1 MRRYPRKPVS
11 LKLRLLSIPMTIALA
26 LIVSPG
32 TQAQQPTQQE
42 INLPVLGHYAVVA
55 GVIEGPD
62 IMDYQVSG
70 ERGQVL
76 SVDLNARPGSAYF
89 NILPD
94 NSETALFIGATD
106 GGVADVSLPGAGDYR
121 IRVYQMRSAARR
133 GERSEFSLGV
143 SLGAPEYADGL
154 SGGPDYWQV
163 NLEQGRGLNLRGG
176 PSTRYASVGLLRVG
190 TPLENQGCRMT
201 GSERWCNIRAAGS
214 GVTGW
219 AAGQYLTESPA
230 PRPPA
235 SLPGSPQ
242 GAGRPFDATGYL
254 TCGRA
259 GETLAQQCPFGVIRE
274 GPGNAGVW
282 IATGSEERHILFE
295 QGVPVAVTPAGDFSH
310 DRDGDS
316 THIGVGGEGYVIPDA
331 VVFGG

>member
-1 MRRYPRKPVS
+1 M
-11 LKLRLLSIPMTIALA
+11 
-26 LIVSPG
+26 
-32 TQAQQPTQQE
+32 
-42 INLPVLGHYAVVA
+42 
-55 GVIEGPD
+55 
-62 IMDYQVSG
+62 
-70 ERGQVL
+70 
-76 SVDLNARPGSAYF
+76 
-89 NILPD
+89 
-94 NSETALFIGATD
+94 
-106 GGVADVSLPGAGDYR
+106 ADVSLPGPGDYS

-133 GERSEFSLGV
+133 GERAEFSLGV

-176 PSTRYASVGLLRVG
+176 PSTRYASVGVLRAG
-190 TPLENQGCRMT
+190 TPLENRGCRMT

-219 AAGQYLTESPA
+219 GAGQYLTEGPA

-235 SLPGSPQ
+235 SLPGGPQ

-282 IATGSEERHILFE
+282 IATGSGERHILFE

-316 THIGVGGEGYVIPDA
+316 THIGVDGEGYVIPDA

>member
-1 MRRYPRKPVS
+1 MQQRCPQPAP
-11 LKLRLLSIPMTIALA
+11 LLLRLFSIPMTMMLV
-26 LIVSPG
+26 LVMTPG
-32 TQAQQPTQQE
+32 TLAQQPTQQE
-42 INLPVLGHYAVVA
+42 INLPALGHYAVVA
-55 GVIEGPD
+55 GAIEGSD
-62 IMDYQVSG
+62 IIDYQVSG
-70 ERGQVL
+70 KRGQIL

-94 NSETALFIGATD
+94 SSETALFIGATE
-106 GGVADVSLPGAGDYR
+106 GEVADVSLPGPGDYR

-176 PSTRYASVGLLRVG
+176 PSTRYASVGLLRAG
-190 TPLENQGCRMT
+190 TPLENRGCRMT

-219 AAGQYLTESPA
+219 AAGQYLIEGPA

-235 SLPGSPQ
+235 SLPGGPQ

-254 TCGRA
+254 TCGRE
-259 GETLAQQCPFGVIRE
+259 GEALAQQCPFGVIRE
-274 GPGNAGVW
+274 GPGNAGIW
-282 IATGSEERHILFE
+282 IATGSGERHILFE

-316 THIGVGGEGYVIPDA
+316 THIGVDGEGYVIPDA

>member
-1 MRRYPRKPVS
+1 MRRYPRQPVS
-11 LKLRLLSIPMTIALA
+11 LKLRLFSIPMTMMLV
-26 LIVSPG
+26 LVMSPL
-32 TQAQQPTQQE
+32 TRAQQSIQQQ
-42 INLPVLGHYAVVA
+42 INLPALGHYAVVA
-55 GVIEGPD
+55 GVIEGSD
-62 IMDYQVSG
+62 IIDYQVSG

-89 NILPD
+89 NVLPE
-94 NSETALFIGATD
+94 NSETPLFIGATE
-106 GGVADVSLPGAGDYR
+106 GEVADVSLPGPGDYR

-163 NLEQGRGLNLRGG
+163 NLEQGRGLNLRDG
-176 PSTRYASVGLLRVG
+176 PSTRYASVGVLRAG
-190 TPLENQGCRMT
+190 TPLENRGCRMT

-219 AAGQYLTESPA
+219 TAGQYLIEGPA

-235 SLPGSPQ
+235 SLPGGPQ

-259 GETLAQQCPFGVIRE
+259 GEASAQQCPFGVIRE

-282 IATGSEERHILFE
+282 IATGSGERHILFE
-295 QGVPVAVTPAGDFSH
+295 QGVPVAVTLSLI
-310 DRDGDS
+310 
-316 THIGVGGEGYVIPDA
+316 HI
-331 VVFGG
+331 

>member
-1 MRRYPRKPVS
+1 MHQRCQQPAS
-11 LKLRLLSIPMTIALA
+11 LLLRLFSIPMTMMLA
-26 LIVSPG
+26 LVMPPVAW
-32 TQAQQPTQQE
+32 AQQPTQQQ
-42 INLPVLGHYAVVA
+42 INLPALGHYAVVT
-55 GVIEGPD
+55 GVIEGSD
-62 IMDYQVSG
+62 IIDYQVSG
-70 ERGQVL
+70 ERGKVL

-94 NSETALFIGATD
+94 NSETALFIGATE
-106 GGVADVSLPGAGDYR
+106 GEVADVSLPGAGDYR

-143 SLGAPEYADGL
+143 SLGAPEYADGM

-163 NLEQGRGLNLRGG
+163 NLEQGRGLNLRDG
-176 PSTRYASVGLLRVG
+176 PSTRYASVGLLRAG
-190 TPLENQGCRMT
+190 TPLENRGCRMT

-219 AAGQYLTESPA
+219 AAGQYLIEGPA

-235 SLPGSPQ
+235 SVPGGPQ
-242 GAGRPFDATGYL
+242 GADRPFDATGYL

-259 GETLAQQCPFGVIRE
+259 GETSAQQCPFGVIRE

-282 IATGSEERHILFE
+282 IATGSGERHILFE

-316 THIGVGGEGYVIPDA
+316 THIGVDGEGYVIPDA

>member
-1 MRRYPRKPVS
+1 MGRYPP
-11 LKLRLLSIPMTIALA
+11 LPERLHPRLFSIGMMIVLA
-26 LIVSPG
+26 LVMSPV
-32 TQAQQPTQQE
+32 TRAQQPTQQQ
-42 INLPVLGHYAVVA
+42 INLPALGHYAVVT
-55 GVIEGPD
+55 GVIEGSD
-62 IMDYQVSG
+62 IIDYQVSG

-76 SVDLNARPGSAYF
+76 SVDLNAWPGSAYF

-94 NSETALFIGATD
+94 NSETALFIGATE
-106 GGVADVSLPGAGDYR
+106 GEVADVSLPGPGDYR

-163 NLEQGRGLNLRGG
+163 NLEQGRGLNLRDG
-176 PSTRYASVGLLRVG
+176 PSTRYASVGLLRAG
-190 TPLENQGCRMT
+190 TPLENRGCRMT

-219 AAGQYLTESPA
+219 AAGRYLTEGPA

-235 SLPGSPQ
+235 SLPGGPQ

-254 TCGRA
+254 ACGKTGDIGSAVPLWCHPR
-259 GETLAQQCPFGVIRE
+259 

-282 IATGSEERHILFE
+282 IATGSGERHILLNR
-295 QGVPVAVTPAGDFSH
+295 VC
-310 DRDGDS
+310 RWR
-316 THIGVGGEGYVIPDA
+316 
-331 VVFGG
+331 

>member
-1 MRRYPRKPVS
+1 MRRYPRQPVS
-11 LKLRLLSIPMTIALA
+11 LKLRLLSIPMTIVLA
-26 LIVSPG
+26 LIMSPG
-32 TQAQQPTQQE
+32 TQAQQLVQQQ
-42 INLPVLGHYAVVA
+42 INLPAVGHYAVVA
-55 GVIEGPD
+55 GVIAGSE
-62 IMDYQVSG
+62 INDYQVSG
-70 ERGQVL
+70 EQGQVL
-76 SVDLNARPGSAYF
+76 SVDLYARPGSAYF

-94 NSETALFIGATD
+94 NSETALFIGATE
-106 GGVADVSLPGAGDYR
+106 GEVADVSLPGPGDYR

-163 NLEQGRGLNLRGG
+163 NLEQGRGLNLRDG
-176 PSTRYASVGLLRVG
+176 PSTRYASVGVLRAG
-190 TPLENQGCRMT
+190 TPLENRGCRMT

-219 AAGQYLTESPA
+219 AAGQYLIEGPA

-235 SLPGSPQ
+235 SVPGGPQ
-242 GAGRPFDATGYL
+242 GADRPFDATGYL

-259 GETLAQQCPFGVIRE
+259 GETSAQQCPFGVIRE

-282 IATGSEERHILFE
+282 IATGSGERHILFE

-316 THIGVGGEGYVIPDA
+316 THIGVDGEGYVIPDA